1 MNVKLSHT
9 TAPCQILRC
18 ALTLWVPICVT
29 VNKDTEKSMVHVKVW
44 TVMEIVYNMHESM
57 YCNMIQLSL
66 RR

>member
-44 TVMEIVYNMHESM
+44 IYDVDSYGNRI
-57 YCNMIQLSL
+57 
-66 RR
+66 